1 MTTNQQPQ
9 FDHSVFSGLSEQ
21 QLVEASKSDARVIAY
36 LYRTH
41 YMAIYGYV
49 FRRVGNS
56 HDTNDIVAEVFV
68 SMVRSIAGYRWTGAP
83 FRCWLLRIA
92 INQINRRI
100 RQERWNKFWHPL
112 DEQHH
117 PIATDPTNQRDEQTQ
132 QIREAVKALPIIY
145 QSVISLY
152 YFEELSV
159 EMIAHVVGCRVGTV
173 KSRLSRGRDLLRN
186 KLEGRW
192 EEKTDE
198 RPVFGV
204 LSAKVEV

>member
-1 MTTNQQPQ
+1 
-9 FDHSVFSGLSEQ
+9 
-21 QLVEASKSDARVIAY
+21 
-36 LYRTH
+36 
-41 YMAIYGYV
+41 MAIYGYV